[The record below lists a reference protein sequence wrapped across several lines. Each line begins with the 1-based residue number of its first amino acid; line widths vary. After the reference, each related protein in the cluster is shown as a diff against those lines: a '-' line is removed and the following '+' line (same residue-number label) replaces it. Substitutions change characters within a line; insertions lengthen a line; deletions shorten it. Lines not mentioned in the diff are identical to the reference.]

1 MTIKRVLLGLG
12 LWLVLGTPSLWAQGF
27 RPAPQPQPAVSPYM
41 NLLRQGNS
49 PAFNYLTLVRP
60 ELDTNKSLD
69 QLNNQVLQNSASAP
83 GATGAGELTTGHA
96 FGFQTQRRYFQTIG
110 GRGGVGGGGAG
121 GVGGAVGQAGGQGYG
136 GGVAGFGNVGAG
148 GVPGIR

>member
-12 LWLVLGTPSLWAQGF
+12 LWLALGAPSLWAQGF
-27 RPAPQPQPAVSPYM
+27 RAPAQPQPAVSPYM

-60 ELDTNKSLD
+60 ELDANKAID
-69 QLNNQVLQNSASAP
+69 QLNNQVLQYSANPPA
-83 GATGAGELTTGHA
+83 ATGAGELTTGHA
-96 FGFQTQRRYFQTIG
+96 FGFQTQRRYFQTVG
-110 GRGGVGGGGAG
+110 GRGGVGGGGG
-121 GVGGAVGQAGGQGYG
+121 GVGGGAVGQPGGQGFG